1 MNNCQKCGNPLQPG
15 TTSCPICGTAVSS
28 NTNLQTQ
35 KTVASVSAPV
45 VSPNNTVQTIE
56 VQEPSPAPEPVV
68 NAQPVNEVNGITT
81 PQVVSTEPVVTPV
94 IVSTDDENP
103 NTSVTSEVV
112 AQPVT
117 QVQQA
122 PAPQPVEQPVQ
133 VVAQVQEQQQAPQPV
148 QVSVQEP
155 VTPVEQVQPVQ
166 QVQQVQSVEQV
177 AQVQQVPVQQQVTAT
192 PVTPTAPEQQ
202 VVNQGSASVTQ
213 PEFSQNIVPGN
224 NVAPTNDVSNNQND
238 VVQQDAKKVKK
249 EKKEKKPLN
258 KNVILIAAIVLIFA
272 GAGYFLLFGN
282 NKKSVSVPKKE
293 EGISLKEGTVSSNGY
308 KFSLAEGWIVTE
320 GNGNVIVSN
329 TNEDSSVRMRFSH
342 SIANIENINEDLIK
356 RYVESDEKIK
366 NAEIIKT
373 EISSKDAYVL
383 NSTINDLPTQTYF
396 IGGGSRL
403 LIGVTVIYSSKE
415 AKEDNEKI
423 VTEIIGTLSYADDSL
438 KAINVIDMYKD
449 IFNVFGEVIS
459 YSNRPVYDVP
469 ENQDNENNQNSE
481 DNQSNQDNQDNQD
494 SNEPS
499 NDNNTSNGTDNSTGN
514 DVSNNTDVP
523 VTSN

>member
-1 MNNCQKCGNPLQPG
+1 MNNCQKCGNPLQLG

-192 PVTPTAPEQQ
+192 PVTPTAPSQQ
-202 VVNQGSASVTQ
+202 VVNQPASQ
-213 PEFSQNIVPGN
+213 PEFSQNVVPVS
-224 NVAPTNDVSNNQND
+224 NVVPTNDV
-238 VVQQDAKKVKK
+238 VQDGKKGKVKK
-249 EKKEKKPLN
+249 EKKEKKPIN
-258 KNVILIAAIVLIFA
+258 KNIILIAAVVLIFV

-308 KFSLAEGWIVTE
+308 KFSLADGWIVTE

-459 YSNRPVYDVP
+459 YSNRPVYDVL